1 MQGWEK
7 VFHIKASRICKKHV
21 KTLIWK
27 DESSHNLFCFTYTV
41 PFILQIWLAQEI
53 LNVKYVRLLN
63 FYYFKCLSL
72 QWMHLRSSFV
82 SKKHVALLAGTNCAY
97 PSTKLFFNFCDGSL
111 PPKSLKVF
119 QWVNKNDKK
128 SWSKRMRIEI
138 SFILWLSYGLI
149 LEVNKYFYL

>member
-1 MQGWEK
+1 MKGWK
-7 VFHIKASRICKKHV
+7 FSQFVLLYLYSTFHFA
-21 KTLIWK
+21 
-27 DESSHNLFCFTYTV
+27 NLTCTRNSWCEVCQTS
-41 PFILQIWLAQEI
+41 
-53 LNVKYVRLLN
+53 K

-97 PSTKLFFNFCDGSL
+97 PSTKLFFNFCHGSL

-128 SWSKRMRIEI
+128 SWSKRMQIEI